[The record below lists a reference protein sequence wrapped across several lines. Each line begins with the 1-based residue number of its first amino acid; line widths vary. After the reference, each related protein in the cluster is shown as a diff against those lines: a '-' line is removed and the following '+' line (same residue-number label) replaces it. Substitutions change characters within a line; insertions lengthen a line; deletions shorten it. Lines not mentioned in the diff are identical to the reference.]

1 MNIGQR
7 VKYLREGLDMSQQE
21 LADLLDYKSPSTIAK
36 IESNK
41 NAMPLNMVARFA
53 DELDTT

>member
-7 VKYLREGLDMSQQE
+7 VKHLREGLDMSQQE

-53 DELDTT
+53 D